1 MRQITDP
8 IYDAETD
15 HLGNIWLETV
25 SRGIYKCRLNEEM
38 DAFRY
43 YTYYGHEK
51 DSTLPV
57 HLQVFKASGRVIFLG
72 SGNRFYSYNENSD
85 TLQPNQLLNQCFR
98 NIHNIKRIVPI
109 NSEESW
115 AITGS
120 SIYRF
125 FYDGYITRINE
136 SYKVETDNLSLITA
150 FENISILNDSLSL
163 VCLDAGFI
171 LHDSRNSKRQNVQ
184 LTPPN
189 LEFVHTGQDQASGY
203 ADLSKDIR
211 IPYEDNTV
219 TVGFSVK
226 DAFAQSLFVE
236 YLLEEVDSTWSQP
249 EQRNSVSYARLPE
262 GNYTLRIR
270 TTDELDNYSPD
281 AIINFDILP
290 PWYRTIWWYLTCC
303 LLVIIALF
311 ITFRLMKRQLQTKHF
326 RRMKAQEAEHLR
338 RMNEELQN
346 EIEEK
351 NAELFTQTSFIIRKN
366 ELILKLKEIVDEI
379 CTKNTQKALLP
390 LYQKINNLLAN
401 NLDTEDDWKMFL
413 IKFEQKHRTFF
424 KALKEAYPLLTN
436 NDLRLCACLK
446 LNMDTKDIASLM
458 NLSIRAVE
466 NNRYRLRKKLNL
478 QPAQNLN
485 EFFLTIE

>member
-1 MRQITDP
+1 MM
-8 IYDAETD
+8 
-15 HLGNIWLETV
+15 H
-25 SRGIYKCRLNEEM
+25 
-38 DAFRY
+38 AFRY

-51 DSTLPV
+51 DCTLPI
-57 HLQVFKASGRVIFLG
+57 HLQIFKTSGRVIFLG
-72 SGNRFYSYNENSD
+72 SGNHFYSYDENSD
-85 TLQPNQLLNQCFR
+85 TLQPNQLLNQCFQ
-98 NIHNIKRIVPI
+98 NINNIKRIVSI

-125 FYDGYITRINE
+125 FYDGYIARINE

-163 VCLDAGFI
+163 FCLDAGFI
-171 LHDSRNSKRQNVQ
+171 LHSSQHSKRQNIQ
-184 LTPPN
+184 LAPPN

-203 ADLSKDIR
+203 ADLSKHLR
-211 IPYEDNTV
+211 IPYKDNTV
-219 TVGFSVK
+219 TVGFSVN
-226 DAFAQSLFVE
+226 DSFAQSLFVE
-236 YLLEEVDSTWSQP
+236 YLLEKVDSTWSRP
-249 EQRNSVSYARLPE
+249 EQRNSISYARLPE
-262 GNYTLRIR
+262 GNYTLHIR
-270 TTDELDNYSPD
+270 ATDELNNYSPD
-281 AIINFDILP
+281 TIINFDILP
-290 PWYRTIWWYLTCC
+290 PWYRTIWWYLTCI
-303 LLVIIALF
+303 LLIITVLF
-311 ITFRLMKRQLQTKHF
+311 IAFWLMKKRLQTKHL
-326 RRMKAQEAEHLR
+326 RHMKAQEAEHLR

-379 CTKNTQKALLP
+379 CTKNTQKTLLP